1 MKNNEG
7 LPRVVIIGAG
17 FGGISAAKALG
28 RKPVHVTVL
37 DRSNHYLFQ
46 PLLYQVA
53 TAGLSPANIAQPV
66 RTVLRKYRNIEV
78 LMADVTGIDVA
89 KREVAAGEQ
98 RIPYDHLVV
107 ATGARHSYFG
117 HPEWEQFAPGL
128 KSLDDALDIRRR
140 LLLAFEKAEA
150 TTDKVER
157 ERLLTFVVVGAGPTG
172 VEMAGAIS
180 EIARETM
187 VRDFR
192 NIDPTE
198 TRVLLLDA
206 ADRVLP
212 TFDPKL
218 SARAEEQLRSLNV
231 DVRLKVTVQGVGAE
245 GVTTANETIHA
256 RTVIW
261 AAGNTASPLVKQLP
275 GTCDR
280 AGRIQITPE
289 LNLPDHPEIY
299 VIGDTAL
306 CLGEDGK
313 PLPGVSPVA
322 MQQGQCV
329 ARNILARLR
338 DEPAQVFKYWDRGSM
353 ATIGRNRAVADLHFM
368 KFGGLFAWLAWVF
381 VHLVFLMNFRN
392 RVMVFLTWVYS
403 YFTRDQG
410 ARLITGK
417 RALEQPGSAEPE
429 TQLAHVT
436 RRD

>member
-1 MKNNEG
+1 MSETITSATS

-17 FGGISAAKALG
+17 FGGLSAAKALG
-28 RKPVHVTVL
+28 GKAVDVTLV
-37 DRSNHYLFQ
+37 DRANHYLFQ

-66 RTVLRKYRNIEV
+66 RSILRKHRNIEV
-78 LMADVTGIDVA
+78 LMADVTAIDWAQKQVT
-89 KREVAAGEQ
+89 AGERQ
-98 RIPYDHLVV
+98 IPYDHLIV

-128 KSLDDALDIRRR
+128 KTLDDALDIRRR
-140 LLLAFEKAEA
+140 LLIAFEKAEA
-150 TTDKVER
+150 TTDPVER
-157 ERLLTFVVVGAGPTG
+157 EHLLTFVVVGAGPTG

-180 EIARETM
+180 EIARQTM
-187 VRDFR
+187 LSDFR
-192 NIDPTE
+192 NIDPAE

-218 SARAEEQLRSLNV
+218 SAQAEDHLRNLKV
-231 DVRLKVTVQGVGAE
+231 DVRLKVSVQGVSAE
-245 GVTTANETIHA
+245 GVATATGMIPA
-256 RTVIW
+256 RTIIW

-280 AGRIQITPE
+280 AGRIQVTPE
-289 LNLPDHPEIY
+289 LNLPGHPEIY
-299 VIGDTAL
+299 VIGDTSH

-322 MQQGQCV
+322 MQQGKCAV
-329 ARNILARLR
+329 KNILARIKG
-338 DEPAQVFKYWDRGSM
+338 EPAQVFKYWDRGSM
-353 ATIGRNRAVADLHFM
+353 ATIGRNRAVADAHFV
-368 KFGGLFAWLAWVF
+368 KFSGFLAWLAWVF
-381 VHLVFLMNFRN
+381 VHLVFLMDFRN
-392 RVMVFLTWVYS
+392 RISVFLIWVYA

-417 RALEQPGSAEPE
+417 RQQE
-429 TQLAHVT
+429 
-436 RRD
+436 